1 MATKQMRGP
10 AGRAMHATERPK
22 NTGKTMRRTM
32 AFILKHYKWHCLAV
46 VICIVLTVLA
56 QLNGTLFLQKLYDS
70 YLSPMLESGSTDF
83 TPLLHKLI
91 QVGAV
96 YAIGVLCS
104 WGYTRLMVNVSQ
116 GTMRNFREK
125 LFGHMESL
133 PISYFDTHSHG
144 DIMSVYTND
153 IDTLRQFIGQSLPQL
168 FSSIIS
174 IVSVFVSMIV
184 LNVPLTLLTLVM
196 VALMLFATKK
206 IAGKSGKFFVRQQQD
221 LGKVNGYIEEMMQ
234 GQKVVKVFNHE
245 QAAIERFDELNEQL
259 RDSSCRANSYANV
272 LMPVNAQ
279 AVPLQ
284 LEGGGE
290 CRVRLIDC
298 VGYMV
303 EGAMGHEENDKPRM
317 VKSPWFDHEV
327 PFDLAAETGTRK
339 VICEHSTIG
348 IVVTTDGS
356 VSDIPR
362 EGYARTEK
370 RIVEELDALG
380 KPYIILL
387 NSTHPDAP
395 ETKQL
400 AEGMARDYD
409 HTVLPVSC
417 VDLDAEALGS
427 ILRQVLYEFPVQEL
441 DFALPRWVTMLE
453 NGHWLQTQVYDAAMQ
468 LAAKVSRMKDVP
480 SGTDAPALECDAV
493 QRSAISGI
501 DLANGS
507 VRITVELKPEIFY
520 QVLSEQTGLAI
531 GDEAGLMPCIMELA
545 KAKREYE
552 KVRSALEQVE
562 ATGYGIV
569 MPTVSEL
576 KLEQPQIVRQGTNYG
591 VRLEACA
598 PSIQMMKATIHTEIS
613 PIVGTEKQSEDL
625 ARSLLAGFEDDPE
638 KLWESN
644 IFGKSLHELVNE
656 GLQNKLLH
664 MPQEART
671 RLQETLERVINE
683 GCTGLICILI

>member
-1 MATKQMRGP
+1 MNRSTSMYQDMASRTGSSIYIGVVGP
-10 AGRAMHATERPK
+10 VR
-22 NTGKTMRRTM
+22 TGKSTFIKRFMETQVLPNIENDYRRER
-32 AFILKHYKWHCLAV
+32 ARDELP
-46 VICIVLTVLA
+46 
-56 QLNGTLFLQKLYDS
+56 Q
-70 YLSPMLESGSTDF
+70 SGSGRTVMTAEPKF
-83 TPLLHKLI
+83 VPEEAAE
-91 QVGAV
+91 V
-96 YAIGVLCS
+96 
-104 WGYTRLMVNVSQ
+104 RLPD
-116 GTMRNFREK
+116 GT
-125 LFGHMESL
+125 S
-133 PISYFDTHSHG
+133 
-144 DIMSVYTND
+144 
-153 IDTLRQFIGQSLPQL
+153 
-168 FSSIIS
+168 FS
-174 IVSVFVSMIV
+174 
-184 LNVPLTLLTLVM
+184 
-196 VALMLFATKK
+196 
-206 IAGKSGKFFVRQQQD
+206 
-221 LGKVNGYIEEMMQ
+221 
-234 GQKVVKVFNHE
+234 
-245 QAAIERFDELNEQL
+245 
-259 RDSSCRANSYANV
+259 
-272 LMPVNAQ
+272 
-279 AVPLQ
+279 
-284 LEGGGE
+284 
-290 CRVRLIDC
+290 VRLIDC

-303 EGAMGHEENDKPRM
+303 PGAVGQFEDLAPRM
-317 VKSPWFDHEV
+317 VMTPWYDHEI
-327 PFDLAAETGTRK
+327 PMTEAAELGTRK
-339 VICEHSTIG
+339 VICDHSTVG

-591 VRLEACA
+591 VRMEACA

>member
-1 MATKQMRGP
+1 MNTLTSIYQDIAQRTAGDIYIGVVGP
-10 AGRAMHATERPK
+10 AR
-22 NTGKTMRRTM
+22 TGKSTFIKRFMETMVIPNIDDEFRRQR
-32 AFILKHYKWHCLAV
+32 ARDELP
-46 VICIVLTVLA
+46 
-56 QLNGTLFLQKLYDS
+56 Q
-70 YLSPMLESGSTDF
+70 SGSGRTVMTAEPKF
-83 TPLLHKLI
+83 VPEE
-91 QVGAV
+91 AV
-96 YAIGVLCS
+96 
-104 WGYTRLMVNVSQ
+104 
-116 GTMRNFREK
+116 E
-125 LFGHMESL
+125 
-133 PISYFDTHSHG
+133 
-144 DIMSVYTND
+144 
-153 IDTLRQFIGQSLPQL
+153 
-168 FSSIIS
+168 
-174 IVSVFVSMIV
+174 
-184 LNVPLTLLTLVM
+184 
-196 VALMLFATKK
+196 
-206 IAGKSGKFFVRQQQD
+206 IA
-221 LGKVNGYIEEMMQ
+221 M
-234 GQKVVKVFNHE
+234 
-245 QAAIERFDELNEQL
+245 
-259 RDSSCRANSYANV
+259 
-272 LMPVNAQ
+272 
-279 AVPLQ
+279 
-284 LEGGGE
+284 EGGGAFS
-290 CRVRLIDC
+290 VRLIDC
-298 VGYMV
+298 VGYLIP
-303 EGAMGHEENDKPRM
+303 GAVGQLEDDLPRM
-317 VKSPWFDHEV
+317 VHTPWFPEEI
-327 PFDLAAETGTRK
+327 PMAEAAEIGTRK
-339 VICEHSTIG
+339 VIAEHSTIG